1 MCYGRGRGEV
11 YSMPVELC
19 QKAFRMSDVTRFEQV
34 TERLRDAYGR
44 VEPPSAGSTWELFL
58 RVLFGVSSDHRASDT
73 LCELFK
79 SSALASPTET
89 TQTPAGQLVEVLSP
103 IPRGPQKASVVRAVA
118 AWWLDQ
124 FGETLSPEWT
134 RGAQFYR
141 ESLRAIRGLGPATV
155 DELLL
160 FAAQLKVFPV
170 DRTALRVAVRHG
182 WLDLPLEDDEAQ
194 SFFVRGLNQAEIDP
208 REFSRLLTKVGES
221 HCGREPKC
229 EDCPLQPLLPSGGPL
244 SPESC

>member
-1 MCYGRGRGEV
+1 
-11 YSMPVELC
+11 
-19 QKAFRMSDVTRFEQV
+19 MSDLSRFQQA
-34 TERLRDAYGR
+34 TERLRTAYGR
-44 VEPPSAGSTWELFL
+44 VELPPAGSTWKLFL
-58 RVLFGVSSDHRASDT
+58 HVLFGVPSDHHANEVLS
-73 LCELFK
+73 ELLK

-89 TQTPAGQLVEVLSP
+89 TQTPAGQLVEVLAP

-118 AWWLDQ
+118 TWWLDQ
-124 FGETLSPEWT
+124 FGETLSPEWP
-134 RGAQFYR
+134 RGVEFYR

-182 WLDLPLEDDEAQ
+182 WLDLPLEDEEAQ
-194 SFFVRGLNQAEIDP
+194 SFFVRGLLQAEIDP
-208 REFSRLLTKVGES
+208 REFSRLLTKVGEH

-229 EDCPLQPLLPSGGPL
+229 DGCPLQPLLPSGGPL

>member
-1 MCYGRGRGEV
+1 
-11 YSMPVELC
+11 
-19 QKAFRMSDVTRFEQV
+19 MSDRSRFEQA
-34 TERLRDAYGR
+34 TERLRATYGR
-44 VEPPSAGSTWELFL
+44 VEPSSADSTWELLL
-58 RVLFGVSSDHRASDT
+58 RVLFGVPSDHHANEALSV
-73 LCELFK
+73 LLK

-89 TQTPAGQLVEVLSP
+89 TQTPAGQLAEALAP

-124 FGETLSPEWT
+124 FGEVLSPEWP
-134 RGAQFYR
+134 RGVEFYR

-160 FAAQLKVFPV
+160 FAVGLMVFPV
-170 DRTALRVAVRHG
+170 DRAALRVAVRHG
-182 WLDLPLEDDEAQ
+182 WLDLPLEDEEAQ
-194 SFFVRGLNQAEIDP
+194 SFFVRGVIRAAIDP
-208 REFSRLLTKVGES
+208 CEFSWLLTKVGEH

-229 EDCPLQPLLPSGGPL
+229 DGCPLQPLLPSGGPL

>member
-1 MCYGRGRGEV
+1 
-11 YSMPVELC
+11 
-19 QKAFRMSDVTRFEQV
+19 MSDISRFEQA
-34 TERLRDAYGR
+34 TDRLRSAYGR
-44 VEPPSAGSTWELFL
+44 AEPLAANSTWELFL
-58 RVLFGVSSDHRASDT
+58 RSLFGVPIDHRANDVFS
-73 LCELFK
+73 ELLR
-79 SSALASPTET
+79 SSALATPTET
-89 TQTPAGQLVEVLSP
+89 ARTPAGQLVDVLAP

-118 AWWLDQ
+118 AWWLNQ
-124 FGETLSPEWT
+124 FDEALTPQWQ
-134 RGAQFYR
+134 RGVEFYR

-170 DRTALRVAVRHG
+170 DRTAIRVAVRHG

-194 SFFVRGLNQAEIDP
+194 SLFVRGLSQAEIDP

-229 EDCPLQPLLPSGGPL
+229 DGCPLQSLLPPGGPL

>member
-1 MCYGRGRGEV
+1 
-11 YSMPVELC
+11 MPVELC
-19 QKAFRMSDVTRFEQV
+19 QKASRMSDRSRFELA
-34 TERLRDAYGR
+34 TNRLRSAYGR
-44 VEPPSAGSTWELFL
+44 VESPPADSTWELFL
-58 RVLFGVSSDHRASDT
+58 RVLFGVPSDHHANAVLSD
-73 LCELFK
+73 LLK
-79 SSALASPTET
+79 LSALASPAEA
-89 TQTPAGQLVEVLSP
+89 TQTPAGQLVEVLAP

-124 FGETLSPEWT
+124 FGAALSPEWP
-134 RGAQFYR
+134 RSVEFYR
-141 ESLRAIRGLGPATV
+141 ESLRTIRGLGPATV

-182 WLDLPLEDDEAQ
+182 WLDLPLEDEEAQ

-229 EDCPLQPLLPSGGPL
+229 EDCPLQPLLPVGGPR

>member
-1 MCYGRGRGEV
+1 
-11 YSMPVELC
+11 
-19 QKAFRMSDVTRFEQV
+19 MSDLSRFVQA
-34 TERLRDAYGR
+34 TERLRAAYGR
-44 VEPPSAGSTWELFL
+44 IEPPSADSTWELLL
-58 RVLFGVSSDHRASDT
+58 RVLFGVPSDHRANDALS
-73 LCELFK
+73 ELLK
-79 SSALASPTET
+79 SSALASPTQT
-89 TQTPAGQLVEVLSP
+89 TQTPAGQLVEVLAP

-124 FGETLSPEWT
+124 FGEALSPEWP
-134 RGAQFYR
+134 RSVEFYR
-141 ESLRAIRGLGPATV
+141 KSLRAIRGLGPATV

-194 SFFVRGLNQAEIDP
+194 SFFVRGLHQAEIDP
-208 REFSRLLTKVGES
+208 REFSRLLTQVGDS

-229 EDCPLQPLLPSGGPL
+229 DGCPLQPLLPAGGPL